1 VGQVEN
7 RFRIDGDDL
16 GVDLRASSVTMGAD
30 GVVDATIVAARVP
43 EVADWSD
50 DAPRLEFRDVP
61 LKFDGASFGVTVDDD
76 LLDEHEISFWLGES
90 LDVHGQLSLAAGERL
105 RFVGTTHV
113 AGEPKAW
120 RVDVSIRFGSPG
132 RSAAV

>member
-1 VGQVEN
+1 MDDVEN

-16 GVDLRASSVTMGAD
+16 GVDLRASSVVMGSD

-43 EVADWSD
+43 EVADWSED
-50 DAPRLEFRDVP
+50 PPRLEFRDVP
-61 LKFDGASFGVTVDDD
+61 LKFDGATFGATVDDD
-76 LLDEHEISFWLGES
+76 LLDEHEITFWLGES

-105 RFVGTTHV
+105 RFVGTTHL

-120 RVDVSIRFGSPG
+120 RIDVSIAFGVPG
-132 RSAAV
+132 RTAAV

>member
-1 VGQVEN
+1 VGTVEN

-16 GVDLRASSVTMGAD
+16 GVDLRASSVAMGSD

-61 LKFDGASFGVTVDDD
+61 LTFDGATFGATVDDD
-76 LLDEHEISFWLGES
+76 LLDQHEISFWLGES
-90 LDVHGQLSLAAGERL
+90 LDVHGQLSLGAGERL

-120 RVDVSIRFGSPG
+120 RVDVSIAFGAPG
-132 RSAAV
+132 RRPAV